1 MQTLSGPRWARPASS
16 GRAQAVPMFARGGE
30 KAQTSQNPA
39 GRMPPGRTRG
49 PLGPPHGP
57 NHAWGECRAR
67 GWRGRAVCR
76 GCWGLPDAA
85 CMGHHR
91 QSPSIDYF
99 LASASHHR
107 GPDHASL
114 LLMHACGHCP
124 PPGRRRRGSPWPLWA
139 PDPKTTKWG
148 LPTTASTNGWHTV
161 ILGALWCPHFGKQ
174 PHTPDGPTGG
184 PGRYRWGK

>member
-39 GRMPPGRTRG
+39 GRMPPGPTRG

-57 NHAWGECRAR
+57 NHAWGGCRAR

-99 LASASHHR
+99 LVVASHHR
-107 GPDHASL
+107 GPDHAASL
-114 LLMHACGHCP
+114 LMLACGHCP
-124 PPGRRRRGSPWPLWA
+124 PPGRRRRGSP
-139 PDPKTTKWG
+139 DFCG
-148 LPTTASTNGWHTV
+148 
-161 ILGALWCPHFGKQ
+161 HFGS
-174 PHTPDGPTGG
+174 PT
-184 PGRYRWGK
+184 RKRRK